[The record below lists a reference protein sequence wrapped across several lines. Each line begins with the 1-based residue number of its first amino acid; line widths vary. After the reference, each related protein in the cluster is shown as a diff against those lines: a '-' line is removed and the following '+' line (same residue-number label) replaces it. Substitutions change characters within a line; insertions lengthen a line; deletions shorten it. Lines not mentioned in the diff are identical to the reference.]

1 MNNTKH
7 ALATTPSPSCQ
18 QVIDHCNQNTSMPEV
33 KGISQKVVEA
43 MIARQGR
50 FSMEVDDVAED
61 LELSV
66 EELRYQLKQ
75 EGEAFRQLRTQVRHS
90 LAVLHLIEGTSIDD
104 IACRLGFSARN
115 TFTDAFKRWTGLPPN
130 QFRKYY
136 AS

>member
-1 MNNTKH
+1 MNNTKY
-7 ALATTPSPSCQ
+7 ALNTTPSLSYQ
-18 QVIDHCNQNTSMPEV
+18 QVIDQCNPDSTLPDV

-43 MIARQGR
+43 IVARQGL
-50 FSMEVDDVAED
+50 FSMEVNDVAED
-61 LELSV
+61 LGLSV

-75 EGEAFRQLRTQVRHS
+75 DGEEFRQLRTQVRHN

-115 TFTDAFKRWTGLPPN
+115 TFTDAFKRWTGIPPN